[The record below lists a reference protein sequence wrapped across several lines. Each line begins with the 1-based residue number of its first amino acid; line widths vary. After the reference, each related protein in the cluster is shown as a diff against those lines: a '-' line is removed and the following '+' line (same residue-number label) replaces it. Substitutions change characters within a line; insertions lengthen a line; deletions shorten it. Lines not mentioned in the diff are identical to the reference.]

1 MRELPLLDD
10 TQKQEEP
17 MFSLF
22 LLLQTGEAPKR
33 GHEDDSEG
41 ILEVLG
47 VFSLKKIRLR
57 GTSSQYSSM

>member
-22 LLLQTGEAPKR
+22 LLLQTGESPKR